1 MSKRVIGTP
10 EFEAKQLFNDYINIS
25 HLFEYFYEDASPPD
39 GVSKKDYI
47 EELRKEFYKLRIE
60 EAKRLLGLPQ
70 EIIYY
75 YYEFSDGQVFE
86 GRIGYGTL
94 ERRDKDH
101 RTSCISPVYDY
112 LKRFPD
118 TKPKLLTNDTHYK
131 TENII
136 YLYNREKNRFNTK
149 MRIQINPRSLLN
161 LEHIC
166 EVLYKL
172 HPSVLD
178 YLVEMERSLGDIFGF
193 IDLKNPSLKEREFL
207 ANIAEEVDYSKEPEE
222 PEEPEEPKDLIKI
235 IEEFKKDQES
245 TRFHKLRKYI
255 QLDTD
260 EYIPMKIYVEVEDP
274 VIGRKLKEL
283 VEALEKTRA
292 PEQFYFHKK
301 EVDEDA
307 YFAEGYNLTMNEE
320 QKKQLKE
327 FMDGKD
333 AKSLEKLLREKKLY
347 P

>member
-1 MSKRVIGTP
+1 MQI
-10 EFEAKQLFNDYINIS
+10 
-25 HLFEYFYEDASPPD
+25 
-39 GVSKKDYI
+39 
-47 EELRKEFYKLRIE
+47 
-60 EAKRLLGLPQ
+60 
-70 EIIYY
+70 
-75 YYEFSDGQVFE
+75 QV
-86 GRIGYGTL
+86 
-94 ERRDKDH
+94 
-101 RTSCISPVYDY
+101 
-112 LKRFPD
+112 
-118 TKPKLLTNDTHYK
+118 
-131 TENII
+131 
-136 YLYNREKNRFNTK
+136 
-149 MRIQINPRSLLN
+149 NPRSLLN

-172 HPSVLD
+172 HPSVLND
-178 YLVEMERSLGDIFGF
+178 LVEMERSLGGILGF
-193 IDLKNPSLKEREFL
+193 IDCNNMSLEERKFL

-292 PEQFYFHKK
+292 PAEFYLNKK
-301 EVDEDA
+301 ELDEDA
-307 YFAEGYNLTMNEE
+307 YFAEGYGLKMNEE
-320 QKKQLKE
+320 QKKQLNE
-327 FMDGKD
+327 FIDGKD
-333 AKSLEKLLREKKLY
+333 VESLVKLLRDKKLY